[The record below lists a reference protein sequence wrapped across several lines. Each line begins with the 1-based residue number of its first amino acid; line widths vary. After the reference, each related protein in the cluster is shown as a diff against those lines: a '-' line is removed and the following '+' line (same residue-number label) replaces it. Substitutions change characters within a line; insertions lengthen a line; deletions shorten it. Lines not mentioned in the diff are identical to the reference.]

1 MLLGKCSYNVL
12 FLQKIEQNHRVS
24 LTDFRVAALIYSME
38 KILPRSI
45 TYHVAAYASIL
56 QVRQRML
63 AQLVSHSGGT
73 PQVLSST
80 PRGSEFQPEGKK
92 IPSLAPVP
100 MHWCGRPRS
109 AWGPLHGPGRVPMGY
124 GPQCQGGARVR
135 GFSRS
140 GKPRLLLESQYR
152 WGGLSPPG
160 RVLFVKIFSNLNP
173 LLCKPT
179 CCQSCSSSEPAC
191 YHYWFSPNKWK
202 CAPQK

>member
-1 MLLGKCSYNVL
+1 
-12 FLQKIEQNHRVS
+12 
-24 LTDFRVAALIYSME
+24 
-38 KILPRSI
+38 
-45 TYHVAAYASIL
+45 
-56 QVRQRML
+56 ML

-73 PQVLSST
+73 PQVPSST
-80 PRGSEFQPEGKK
+80 PRGSKFQPEGKK

-160 RVLFVKIFSNLNP
+160 RVFFSLELQTWFYTASEVCPTKPANMILYGQADISLHSLMSSAYKGTMKFYVWII
-173 LLCKPT
+173 LLR
-179 CCQSCSSSEPAC
+179 
-191 YHYWFSPNKWK
+191 
-202 CAPQK
+202 